1 MEIKHIPRETFLNMQ
16 RNSGV
21 GGGGGSYYH
30 LFSFFLWVLQ
40 MEQLVKMVGRFF
52 VCIYKLKS
60 DSLQLNIIRRV
71 FSFFFSILP
80 FFISFFIKETQRK

>member
-1 MEIKHIPRETFLNMQ
+1 
-16 RNSGV
+16 
-21 GGGGGSYYH
+21 
-30 LFSFFLWVLQ
+30 

-71 FSFFFSILP
+71 FSFFSFYP
-80 FFISFFIKETQRK
+80 FLFLFFIKETQRK